1 MYADDTHITYADVD
15 VNSIQLNL
23 NHDLGNL
30 NKWLFSN
37 KLTLNTA
44 KTEFML
50 IGSRQK
56 LSTLSSQPAELS
68 IDNAPIEKVTCVK
81 SLRIFIDENLRW
93 QTHIDKLSKKI
104 ASGIGAIK
112 LKELEILF
120 QGLLSIVHTTL
131 SFNLNSIIVILC
143 GVIVENLCLTG
154 YSSFRTV
161 LLVF

>member
-1 MYADDTHITYADVD
+1 M
-15 VNSIQLNL
+15 NSILLNL

-30 NKWLFSN
+30 NKWLISN

-56 LSTLSSQPAELS
+56 LSTLSSQPELS

-131 SFNLNSIIVILC
+131 PFNLNSIIVILC